1 MFQAL
6 WLQTCRNLERL
17 YLYVHSPLDHPIIKL
32 DLSRVFRPPDTL
44 TLGPVCAVAPLQSVA
59 DLQRAIKA
67 REALLVPV
75 FTQVAHAFA
84 DLHDTPGRMLAKG
97 CIHRVVHWRSARREL
112 FLRLRRRLVGALCC
126 CAVRCV
132 WCGSVW
138 CGGCCAVLCGVV
150 RWCCAVLCGVVWC
163 GAVPTPSGA
172 ACNCMR
178 CICMFCNCMRCNCL
192 PGGGQLLSPCAPS
205 RAPSDRDP
213 GVWGVCS
220 RHPRDV

>member
-1 MFQAL
+1 M
-6 WLQTCRNLERL
+6 
-17 YLYVHSPLDHPIIKL
+17 YLCVHSPLDHPIIKS

-44 TLGPVCAVAPLQSVA
+44 TLGPVCVVAPLQSVA

-97 CIHRVVHWRSARREL
+97 CIHSVVHWRSARREL
-112 FLRLRRRLVGALCC
+112 FLRLRRRLVGALRC

-132 WCGSVW
+132 WCGSAW
-138 CGGCCAVLCGVV
+138 CGGCCAVWCVV
-150 RWCCAVLCGVVWC
+150 WCAVWC

-178 CICMFCNCMRCNCL
+178 CICMFCISMLCNCMRCNCMFCNCMFCNCL
-192 PGGGQLLSPCAPS
+192 PGGSQLLSPCAPS
-205 RAPSDRDP
+205 RAPSDCDP

-220 RHPRDV
+220 RHPPDTQRCSGA